1 MNKRA
6 GFDEDTKLAIYK
18 ETNKNEIEKITKLD
32 DPLCEVWIK
41 VLHSFL
47 KIICFNK
54 YCYYFYIKIIQS
66 STYGE
71 ILIYQKEELIKTYP
85 CVMDHFK

>member
-32 DPLCEVWIK
+32 DPICEVWI
-41 VLHSFL
+41 LFLYFFL
-47 KIICFNK
+47 KIIHSNK
-54 YCYYFYIKIIQS
+54 YVFF
-66 STYGE
+66 TWR
-71 ILIYQKEELIKTYP
+71 
-85 CVMDHFK
+85 

>member
-1 MNKRA
+1 MIHFVKYELK
-6 GFDEDTKLAIYK
+6 FYIF
-18 ETNKNEIEKITKLD
+18 
-32 DPLCEVWIK
+32 
-41 VLHSFL
+41 FL
-47 KIICFNK
+47 KTICVNK
-54 YCYYFYIKIIQS
+54 YNYYFYIKIIQS

>member
-41 VLHSFL
+41 VLTSFL
-47 KIICFNK
+47 KK
-54 YCYYFYIKIIQS
+54 YTF
-66 STYGE
+66 
-71 ILIYQKEELIKTYP
+71 
-85 CVMDHFK
+85 